1 MPPETQPD
9 QKIWKKKTCLC
20 LYALPLPFSP
30 KYKCSLSE
38 EARGPCLVSVRLSS
52 TPSRSSS
59 ERGAAVNCDNCYA
72 LALKRWQVWD
82 GGGDCDLR
90 EFPRR
95 QGGTQ
100 APRHEV

>member
-9 QKIWKKKTCLC
+9 QKIWVPTRKKKNLS
-20 LYALPLPFSP
+20 LPSRPPAALLTHLQIF
-30 KYKCSLSE
+30 LI
-38 EARGPCLVSVRLSS
+38 RRGGPCLVSLRLSS

-72 LALKRWQVWD
+72 LALKRWESSR
-82 GGGDCDLR
+82 G
-90 EFPRR
+90 

-100 APRHEV
+100 GHATDSP